1 MPYLRV
7 VAVALSLLWFGGC
20 QTLSPS
26 KHTAASI
33 QSTSAIIRIQMKTTL
48 GTIEVELYQNL
59 APKTVGNFLRYVDNG
74 QYNSGN
80 FYRVVRYDNDQG
92 SPKITVIQGDVA
104 DTDLQFAPIK
114 METTTKTTIKHL
126 DGTLSMAR
134 MGPDTAT
141 SSFFICIG
149 AQPGLDHGGLR
160 NPDKFGYAAFGRV
173 VKGMEIVRQIN
184 QISQTNPAEDPYM
197 NGQMLTKPVV
207 IESITRM

>member
-1 MPYLRV
+1 
-7 VAVALSLLWFGGC
+7 
-20 QTLSPS
+20 
-26 KHTAASI
+26 
-33 QSTSAIIRIQMKTTL
+33 MKTTL

-74 QYNSGN
+74 QYNGGN

-104 DTDLQFAPIK
+104 DTDLQFAAITI
-114 METTTKTTIKHL
+114 ETTTKTTIKHL

-173 VKGMEIVRQIN
+173 IKGMEIVRQIN
-184 QISQTNPAEDPYM
+184 QIRQANPAEDPYM
-197 NGQMLTKPVV
+197 SGQMLTKPVV